1 MFAFSRRCLQVSVA
15 ASALLVTAGD
25 AVAGG
30 FAVREQSTTSQ
41 GASFAGNAAGGDLSS
56 MFWNPAAL
64 GVMGGG
70 LHTQSGVAIL
80 FPENEMTA
88 KDGTTLLGLVPNT
101 VDSTDSGRTAFVPSS
116 YVGYRLSPDFAIGVS
131 LNAPFGLGS
140 EPDADNWIGATHG
153 RSAKLTTYNLTPTAA
168 YRLAPGIFLGA
179 GIQLE
184 YASLLFKFSGP
195 PSPATGQNAGLDI
208 EDDIGIGFTAGLLWQ
223 PNPGT
228 SIGVG
233 FRSSITHEFEGN
245 SFLVGTPAV
254 GGPIEAELETPE
266 TVTLSLRQALAPN
279 WRLLATVEW
288 SNWSRFDSVPIL
300 CTGPSIGIPPAGC
313 AAGDTLAVLDA
324 NWHDGWFYALGFEH
338 DYKPGLTLR
347 AGIAYE
353 QSPVQ
358 NPEER
363 LPQVPDSDRVWLSA
377 GLSYQI
383 MQNVTLDFAYTHIFL
398 EDAEIDR
405 LNLVQ
410 PPALRLVA
418 DREAS
423 VDIISLGYRIR
434 WGGEAPLK

>member
-1 MFAFSRRCLQVSVA
+1 MSTFSRRILQGSVA

-70 LHTQSGVAIL
+70 LHTQSGVAVL
-80 FPENEMTA
+80 LPENEMTA
-88 KDGTTLLGLVPNT
+88 KAGTSFLGAPGTT
-101 VDSTDSGRTAFVPSS
+101 DSTDSGRTAFVPSS
-116 YVGYRLSPDFAIGVS
+116 YGGYRLSPDFAIGVS

-140 EPDADNWIGATHG
+140 EPDAYDWIGSPHG
-153 RSAKLTTYNLTPTAA
+153 RSAKLTTYNFTPTAA
-168 YRLAPGIFLGA
+168 YRLAPGLFIGA
-179 GIQLE
+179 GLQLE
-184 YASLLFKFSGP
+184 YASLVFKFASGLGDAP
-195 PSPATGQNAGLDI
+195 NAGIDI
-208 EDDIGIGFTAGLLWQ
+208 EDSLGVGFTAGLLWQ
-223 PNPGT
+223 PNQGT
-228 SIGVG
+228 SIGLG
-233 FRSSITHEFEGN
+233 YRSSITHEFEGN
-245 SFLVGTPAV
+245 SFLVGTPVV
-254 GGPIEAELETPE
+254 GGPVEAELETPE
-266 TVTLSLRQALAPN
+266 TVTLSLRQALAQD

-288 SNWSRFDSVPIL
+288 SNWSRFDTIPIT
-300 CTGPSIGIPPAGC
+300 CPSAGVGPAPFSCPGG
-313 AAGDTLAVLDA
+313 TFAVLDA

-363 LPQVPDSDRVWLSA
+363 LTQVPDSDRIWLSA

-383 MQNVTLDFAYTHIFL
+383 MQNVTVDFAYTHIFL
-398 EDAEIDR
+398 EDAEINR
-405 LNLVQ
+405 TALTSPLV
-410 PPALRLVA
+410 LVA